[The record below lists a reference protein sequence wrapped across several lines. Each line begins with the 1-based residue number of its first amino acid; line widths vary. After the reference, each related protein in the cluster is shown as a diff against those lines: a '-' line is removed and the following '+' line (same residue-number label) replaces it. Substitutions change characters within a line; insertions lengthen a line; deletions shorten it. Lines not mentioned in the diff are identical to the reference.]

1 MFLWGY
7 FEARA
12 VPQASSECGHAEGCA
27 GGAEGCCAPK
37 RGCCSGR
44 GCLAPTSQLGS
55 HPWHGLRRPAANHTW
70 YRNSFLQQLSYR
82 SHRIGSG
89 ISAVATHSQYFQ
101 FLITSSVP
109 DLPFL
114 GTFFFFFFNIERSN
128 SVRCNCSCSN
138 PMLMLLFK
146 EGLVRAVLLLLSI
159 FSFIH
164 ACRLIIHSCN
174 KAILE
179 QMMLSG
185 HSFNPTRS
193 CEYVIPWHVLVNLA
207 TRELDPRSSYSLDK
221 PRGCS
226 HTLCCLSKSKS
237 QNF

>member
-1 MFLWGY
+1 MLCTKKGVLL
-7 FEARA
+7 R
-12 VPQASSECGHAEGCA
+12 EGMPC
-27 GGAEGCCAPK
+27 
-37 RGCCSGR
+37 
-44 GCLAPTSQLGS
+44 T
-55 HPWHGLRRPAANHTW
+55 H
-70 YRNSFLQQLSYR
+70 
-82 SHRIGSG
+82 
-89 ISAVATHSQYFQ
+89 ISAGLPPMTWPQETGCKPHMVQKQFPPTVVLQESQDWQWYFSCGNT
-101 FLITSSVP
+101 FTIFSVP
-109 DLPFL
+109 DNILSSRFAL
-114 GTFFFFFFNIERSN
+114 FRDFFFFFFNIERSN